1 MRVVVP
7 QRGRPIAPRQQ
18 GRRLGSGRAGW
29 ALLRNCQ
36 KDLIDSQSGR
46 VSSCLVRHGGR
57 AQGAPR
63 RRFQASTPPRRPP
76 PLCPPSPQI
85 GQHSPIPLPSFFPRA
100 LALCLCLSVSVALC
114 LSLTLSVC
122 AVRVRIKLT
131 AEDSSL
137 EGSRTTSG
145 ICLCLCHCRFSL
157 AGRRDVIA
165 GWGIWS
171 PGAIR
176 RELGLE
182 PFLGPRETDLVTR
195 CVNWK

>member
-1 MRVVVP
+1 MWWSP
-7 QRGRPIAPRQQ
+7 SGGALSHL

-57 AQGAPR
+57 PQGAPR
-63 RRFQASTPPRRPP
+63 RRFQASTPPRQP
-76 PLCPPSPQI
+76 PLLCPPQI
-85 GQHSPIPLPSFFPRA
+85 GQHSPIPLPFFPARSRSH
-100 LALCLCLSVSVALC
+100 SVS
-114 LSLTLSVC
+114 LSLSLSVC
-122 AVRVRIKLT
+122 AVRVRIKFT
-131 AEDSSL
+131 VEDSSL

-145 ICLCLCHCRFSL
+145 TCLCRFSL

-182 PFLGPRETDLVTR
+182 PFLGPRETGLVT
-195 CVNWK
+195 